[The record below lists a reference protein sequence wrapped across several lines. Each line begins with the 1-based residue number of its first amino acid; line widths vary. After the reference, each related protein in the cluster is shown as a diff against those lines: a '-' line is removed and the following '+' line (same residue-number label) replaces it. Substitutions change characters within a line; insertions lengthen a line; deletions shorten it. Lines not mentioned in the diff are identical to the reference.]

1 MNKKLLLSLGLLLCL
16 ASCQG
21 NGNQNSSSLDPSSSS
36 LTTSQTTSS
45 NDSSISSGTSQTT
58 SSIVSSTTSST
69 VSSQTTSNSS
79 SNVSSNNSSSTSST
93 VVALSSYNIT
103 FKGGTDGQE
112 INSTSI
118 NLPSGVTVDDYYKV
132 YNSENNSIR
141 IGASKDTGYIT
152 FKLNP
157 SVKVQ
162 SVKISGKTY
171 GNDSDVRLNVST
183 SSTEKQVTLNGSFNQ
198 TISFND
204 SSASSQLSFETVA
217 NKKRVLLYSI
227 EIVYGEGGGSSSGS
241 EGGSQGGGTTDSRQ
255 SIKYISQTNPTNG
268 NVPSSKQNYSG
279 YYQPTLH
286 ETLNF
291 DNFAYYS
298 YEEYLQTTGKSK
310 ILVIPV
316 DFTDYRASDK
326 LGGED
331 ASQLNIYNSF
341 FGESEDTGWE
351 SVRTYYE
358 KSSYGALTIEGEV
371 TPWYNTTYS
380 TNEFCKK
387 QYSGYS
393 EYSDYYT
400 PTWGLLDEVTSWAKN
415 TLKIDLSEYDN
426 DKDGF
431 IDGVWM
437 VYSCPEQYVSS
448 NIDTNEEYWAYT
460 YGNYKNYDNHTSASE
475 IVPYIYC
482 WGSYNFI
489 YEGNYGKPDAHTYI
503 HETGHML
510 GLDDY
515 YNYDSDN
522 VEGVSGGVD
531 MMDYNIGDHNAYSK
545 YLLNWTS
552 PFVVDGS
559 LKTTTINLKPFES
572 SGQFILLSDN
582 FNDSPFD
589 EYILIEYYTPTG
601 LNAKDT
607 AGYTQGVGTYT
618 QSGVKISHVDSRIL
632 LDMYDEDDYWVGAR
646 WTESFEDND
655 LYYYSIGS
663 SNTPSSSYNA
673 ESEDNSPYRLYH
685 LIEATNNFT
694 FTGNTYYANYG
705 NNNVL
710 FHTNDTFS
718 LNSYSKFFVETSKLN
733 NGNAL
738 PYTVSI
744 GSTNT
749 DGSITIT
756 VTKN

>member
-45 NDSSISSGTSQTT
+45 NDSSTSSGTSQTT
-58 SSIVSSTTSST
+58 SSIVSS
-69 VSSQTTSNSS
+69 QTTSNPS
-79 SNVSSNNSSSTSST
+79 SNVSSNNSSSTI
-93 VVALSSYNIT
+93 VALSSYNIT

-162 SVKISGKTY
+162 SVKLSGKTY

-198 TISFND
+198 TISFSD
-204 SSASSQLSFETVA
+204 SSASSQLSLETVA

-241 EGGSQGGGTTDSRQ
+241 EGGSQGGETTDSRQ
-255 SIKYISQTNPTNG
+255 SIKYVSQTNTTNG

-279 YYQPTLH
+279 YYQPAIH
-286 ETLNF
+286 DTLNI
-291 DNFAYYS
+291 DNFAYWYMDDYFPS
-298 YEEYLQTTGKSK
+298 TGKNK
-310 ILVIPV
+310 LLVIPV
-316 DFTDYRASDK
+316 DFSDYRASNK

-371 TPWYNTTYS
+371 TPWYNATYS
-380 TNEFCKK
+380 TKQFCQKT
-387 QYSGYS
+387 YSGYD
-393 EYSDYYT
+393 EYSSYYD
-400 PTWGLLDEVTSWAKN
+400 PTWGLLNEVTTWAKN
-415 TLKIDLSEYDN
+415 TLHIDLSEYDN
-426 DKDGF
+426 DNDGLV
-431 IDGVWM
+431 DGVWM
-437 VYSCPEQYVSS
+437 VYACPESYVDE
-448 NIDTNEEYWAYT
+448 NIDSNSVYWAYT
-460 YGNYKNYDNHTSASE
+460 YGDYKNYDEQTSASE
-475 IVPYIYC
+475 IAPYKYC
-482 WGSYNFI
+482 WASYNFM
-489 YEGNYGKPDAHTYI
+489 YEGGYGKPDAHTYI
-503 HETGHML
+503 HETGHLL

-522 VEGVSGGVD
+522 PEGVGGGVD

-552 PFVVDGS
+552 PYVVDGS
-559 LKTTTINLKPFES
+559 SKTTTINLKPFEL
-572 SGQFILLSDN
+572 SGEFILLSDS
-582 FNDSPFD
+582 FNDSPYD
-589 EYILIEYYTPTG
+589 EYIAIEYYTPTG
-601 LNAKDT
+601 LNARDLD
-607 AGYTQGVGTYT
+607 GYSNGLGTYS

-632 LDMYDEDDYWVGAR
+632 LDVYDEDSNWISAQWV
-646 WTESFEDND
+646 EEFEEND
-655 LYYYSIGS
+655 TYYYSYSIGS
-663 SNTPSSSYNA
+663 NNTPSYSYNDVD
-673 ESEDNSPYRLYH
+673 EGNSPYRLYH

-694 FTGNTYYANYG
+694 FTGDNFDANYG

-710 FHTNDTFS
+710 FHTGDTFS
-718 LNSYSKFFVETSKLN
+718 LNSYSKFFVETNKLN
-733 NGNAL
+733 NGNSL
-738 PYTVSI
+738 LYTVSI